1 MMDVYNWVG
10 SLNVEP
16 ELFEILDYKGKVVY
30 LADDVESGLQNM
42 KVRQSAINM
51 SHHGEIAFNEFGVS
65 NEMMAVENHNTSK
78 DVTSYKSFQ

>member
-30 LADDVESGLQNM
+30 LADDVESGL
-42 KVRQSAINM
+42 
-51 SHHGEIAFNEFGVS
+51 
-65 NEMMAVENHNTSK
+65 
-78 DVTSYKSFQ
+78 